1 MMRARLVG
9 LVSMALVLGAVT
21 LSAAPA
27 KKVAPTAPK
36 STMGSKSAASDSD
49 VVLVR
54 VGNDAITPRVVAQ
67 RLAEI
72 PDQYRANYATPEGR
86 QQLLDRMVEE
96 KVWLL
101 DAEQHG
107 VSQRPDVQRQLI
119 QQRRDLVIR
128 TWVNELMATNPAP
141 SDSDAAVYYSA
152 HPDDFKTPANVTMRH
167 IMLKTQVDAKK
178 VLALAKVKGA
188 DWNKLVTQ
196 FTADTVTKS
205 NGGLLGTVTK
215 DGGFAALGSQPA
227 LAESAMAL
235 GDGKVGGPYK
245 TDKGWHV
252 IKVDSYKAE
261 STRPLDQVRSFIVR
275 QISQQRT
282 QTFYQDRLARA
293 KGKLNVKTDSTAIKN
308 WMSARKSARELFQD
322 AQNAGGPQARIDAY
336 RKVVKEYPAADISP
350 QAQFMVGFIQSEELK
365 DYDNA
370 EKAFRELL
378 AQYPKS
384 ELAAS
389 ATWMIDHMRTEE
401 APGFLHL
408 EADSSKSVPAK
419 PADVKSSNVKP

>member
-1 MMRARLVG
+1 MKRARLVG
-9 LVSMALVLGAVT
+9 LTSLALVLGAVT

-27 KKVAPTAPK
+27 KKAAPTAPK
-36 STMGSKSAASDSD
+36 SSMNSKAVSDSD
-49 VVLVR
+49 VALVR
-54 VGNDAITPRVVAQ
+54 VGNEVITPRVVAQ

-72 PDQYRANYATPEGR
+72 PDQYRANYSTPEGR
-86 QQLLDRMVEE
+86 QQLLDRLVEE
-96 KVWLL
+96 KIWLL

-107 VSQRPDVQRQLI
+107 VSQRPEVQRQLV
-119 QQRRDLVIR
+119 QQRRDLLIR

-141 SDSDAAVYYSA
+141 SDSDAMVYYNS
-152 HPDDFKTPANVTMRH
+152 HMDDFKMPASVTVRH
-167 IMLKTQVDAKK
+167 IMLKTEVDAKK
-178 VLALAKVKGA
+178 VALLAKAKGA

-196 FTADTVTKS
+196 FTADTSTKT

-215 DGGFAALGSQPA
+215 DGGFAALGPQPA

-235 GDGKVGGPYK
+235 GEGKIGGPFK

-252 IKVDSYKAE
+252 IKVDTYKAE
-261 STRPLDQVRSFIVR
+261 STRPIDQVRTFITR

-282 QTFYQDRLARA
+282 QTFYQDQLAKTKA
-293 KGKLNVKTDSTAIKN
+293 KMNVKPDSSAIKN
-308 WMSARKSARELFQD
+308 WMSARKTARELFQE

-336 RKVVKEYPAADISP
+336 RKVVSEFPAADISP

-370 EKAFRELL
+370 EKAFRGLL

-389 ATWMIDHMRTEE
+389 AQWMLDHMRTEE

-408 EADSSKSVPAK
+408 DADSSKAAPAK
-419 PADVKSSNVKP
+419 PGDAKSSNVKP